1 MSWQFEKVA
10 GPYQGPT
17 VGVAWD
23 GEAVHFTVPNEGYI
37 YRLNPA
43 TLATSEYRRYRGRI
57 AGIGFGADGDFFACQ
72 EGSRR
77 IVQFHKDGST
87 RTTASFFNGVIHNHP
102 NDLCVD
108 KSGRVWFS
116 DAYNPVPPIG
126 IYRPPLAHA
135 SVLRLERDHNRAWR
149 IVRVTQDT
157 SAPRAVLLAPDEKTL
172 YLSEGEAGGP
182 RHCELRAYPVRPDG
196 GVGDCVSLV
205 TFGIDD
211 RGTHRGIE
219 GMCLDSDANIV
230 ACCGSR
236 QSGPGP
242 LVMVITPTGAVLES
256 HPLPFDMPMRCAFGG
271 ADLGSLYVTS
281 ANGGVYR
288 AKTSRK
294 GLQKK

>member
-23 GEAVHFTVPNEGYI
+23 GEAVYFTVPNEGFI
-37 YRLNPA
+37 YRLNPGSN
-43 TLATSEYRRYRGRI
+43 ATSECRRYMRRI
-57 AGIGFGADGDFFACQ
+57 AGIGFAPDGDFFGCQ

-77 IVQFHKDGST
+77 IVQFRNDGST
-87 RTTASFFNGVIHNHP
+87 LTTASFFDGVVHNHP

-108 KSGRVWFS
+108 KLGRVWFS

-126 IYRPPLAHA
+126 IYRPPLPHA
-135 SVLRLERDHNRAWR
+135 SVMRLERDNNRAWR
-149 IVRVTQDT
+149 IVRVTEDT
-157 SAPRAVLLAPDEKTL
+157 SAPRAVLLSPDEKTL
-172 YLSEGEAGGP
+172 YVSEGEAGGA

-196 GVGDCVSLV
+196 SVGDYLSLV

-219 GMCLDSDANIV
+219 GMCLDGEGAIV

-242 LVMVITPTGAVLES
+242 LVVVISPAGAVLES
-256 HPLPFDMPMRCAFGG
+256 HPLPFDMPMRCAFGDAG
-271 ADLGSLYVTS
+271 NLYVTS
-281 ANGGVYR
+281 ADGGVYR
-288 AKTSRK
+288 AKTDRK